1 MFQKNSG
8 SEKFMEMRER
18 EVSRFPSKIFC
29 LTLSKS
35 AVGEISSL
43 SLVSGIEK
51 VWMRYWGGECQDFP
65 SKIFCLTVPKNFAGG
80 HLRQSLILGIEKIFA
95 SDGYVTILRQ
105 KFFVSQHRNI
115 S

>member
-8 SEKFMEMRER
+8 SEKFMDMRER
-18 EVSRFPSKIFC
+18 EVSRFLSKIFC

-35 AVGEISSL
+35 AIGELSSL

-51 VWMRYWGGECQDFP
+51 VWMRYWGGGG
-65 SKIFCLTVPKNFAGG
+65 SVKIF
-80 HLRQSLILGIEKIFA
+80 R
-95 SDGYVTILRQ
+95 R
-105 KFFVSQHRNI
+105 KFFVSQCRKI